1 MQTKDPLSGK
11 RILIVGFGRQ
21 GKALARWLPKVG
33 ATVVVNDSRT
43 EQTLKLNR
51 RDYPGVRFILG
62 EHPDTAINGIAL
74 VCVSGG
80 VPLDLPMLELA
91 RQRNLPITN
100 DAQLFLER
108 CPAPVIGI
116 TGSAGKTTT
125 TTLVGE
131 IVRLAGYKTW
141 VGGNIG
147 DVLLDVLPDIARD
160 DVVVMELSS
169 FQLELMDISPQV
181 GAILNITPNHLDRHK
196 TMDAYIDAKL
206 NIIRHQNS
214 SNIAVLSADNP
225 ITKSLEVAVK
235 GELAQFSNRT
245 MVLNGTFAI
254 GNRLMV
260 SGTASYDY
268 VPHVLC
274 EKDEIPLIGEH
285 NVQNVLAACAI
296 AGSLGLAADRPG
308 ISPETMREAILN
320 FKPVPHRL
328 ETVRVLNG
336 VRYVNDS
343 IATAPERLVA
353 ALRSFDEPLIL
364 LLGGADKDLPWD
376 EAVHLSLQK
385 AEAIILFGAEGKKQV
400 REKAGQLFKLRGADE
415 RILHTAD
422 DLDGA
427 VAKAF
432 EIAQEGDVV
441 LLSPGGTSY
450 DAYDNFAE
458 RGEHFRQLVNAL
470 VSE

>member
-1 MQTKDPLSGK
+1 
-11 RILIVGFGRQ
+11 
-21 GKALARWLPKVG
+21 
-33 ATVVVNDSRT
+33 
-43 EQTLKLNR
+43 
-51 RDYPGVRFILG
+51 
-62 EHPDTAINGIAL
+62 
-74 VCVSGG
+74 
-80 VPLDLPMLELA
+80 
-91 RQRNLPITN
+91 
-100 DAQLFLER
+100 
-108 CPAPVIGI
+108 
-116 TGSAGKTTT
+116 
-125 TTLVGE
+125 
-131 IVRLAGYKTW
+131 
-141 VGGNIG
+141 
-147 DVLLDVLPDIARD
+147 
-160 DVVVMELSS
+160 
-169 FQLELMDISPQV
+169 
-181 GAILNITPNHLDRHK
+181 
-196 TMDAYIDAKL
+196 
-206 NIIRHQNS
+206 
-214 SNIAVLSADNP
+214 
-225 ITKSLEVAVK
+225 
-235 GELAQFSNRT
+235 

-336 VRYVNDS
+336 VRYINDS

-400 REKAGQLFKLRGADE
+400 REKAAQLFKLRGANE
-415 RILHTAD
+415 RILHIVD
-422 DLDGA
+422 DLESA
-427 VAKAF
+427 VAKAHD
-432 EIAQEGDVV
+432 IAQDGDIV

-458 RGEHFRQLVNAL
+458 RGEHFRQLVNDL
-470 VSE
+470 SSE